1 MMLDG
6 YIRTT
11 ADQGDDRAVQDV
23 MSLYGIPLVKE
34 TTANTLVVGSELLPD
49 RVVTSLAWQGKTWQE
64 THEIVFFHAQ
74 DQAAPGRVVRRNLA
88 LLLEQAV
95 QLPRSS
101 WGILR
106 GVRPGKIVRRLFD
119 EGYTKAD
126 IAAVFEQEYLAAPEK
141 AALLL
146 EIALRQRDILPPETP
161 RSVGVYVGI
170 PFCPSRCL
178 YCSFPS
184 FVLPPQEKLQIF
196 MQALKADI
204 VSAGHLLRQQRLQME
219 TLYIGGGTPTSLP
232 AKELEQLLSWIQ
244 EYLGRPKLGEW
255 TVEAGRPDSL
265 NAEKIAVLKGFPI
278 SRLSL
283 NPQSMQEKTLQRIG
297 RKHSVQDII
306 EMFASLRQN
315 GFSNINMDII
325 LGLPGE
331 TPADV
336 QHTLR
341 EIAKLSPE
349 SLTVHTLALKRGSA
363 LAEKLLLQEEVPLP
377 DAAAVAE
384 MIEASK
390 NGARAMGMAPYYLYR
405 QKQMAGQFENI
416 GYAKEG
422 RECAYNIRVIEE
434 RQSILGIG
442 PHATSKIV
450 EPDGYR
456 LHNCYHAKQVDCY
469 IRDIDRYIANREVA
483 FRRFAGRE

>member
-11 ADQGDDRAVQDV
+11 ADQGDERAVQDV
-23 MSLYGIPLVKE
+23 MSLYGIPLV
-34 TTANTLVVGSELLPD
+34 TDATANTLVVGSKLLPG

-64 THEIVFFHAQ
+64 THEIILFHAQ

-88 LLLEQAV
+88 LLLEQTV
-95 QLPRSS
+95 QVPRGP

-119 EGYTKAD
+119 EGYAEAD
-126 IAAVFEQEYLAAPEK
+126 IAAIFEKEYLAAPEK

-161 RSVGVYVGI
+161 RAVGVYVGI

-184 FVLPPQEKLQIF
+184 FVLPSSEKLALF
-196 MQALKADI
+196 MAALKKDI
-204 VSAGHLLRQQRLQME
+204 ASAGQLLRKYRLQME
-219 TLYIGGGTPTSLP
+219 TLYFGGGTPTSLP
-232 AKELEQLLSWIQ
+232 AKELEQLLAWAQ
-244 EYLGRPKLGEW
+244 EHLGKPQLGEW

-265 NAEKIAVLKGFPI
+265 NAAKIAVLKGFPI

-315 GFSNINMDII
+315 GFNNINMDII

-336 QHTLR
+336 RHTLQ

-363 LAEKLLLQEEVPLP
+363 LAEKLLLQ
-377 DAAAVAE
+377 
-384 MIEASK
+384 
-390 NGARAMGMAPYYLYR
+390 
-405 QKQMAGQFENI
+405 
-416 GYAKEG
+416 
-422 RECAYNIRVIEE
+422 
-434 RQSILGIG
+434 
-442 PHATSKIV
+442 
-450 EPDGYR
+450 
-456 LHNCYHAKQVDCY
+456 
-469 IRDIDRYIANREVA
+469 
-483 FRRFAGRE
+483 

>member
-1 MMLDG
+1 MTLEG

-64 THEIVFFHAQ
+64 THEIVIFHAQ

-170 PFCPSRCL
+170 PFVPAAAYTVRFLRL
-178 YCSFPS
+178 Y
-184 FVLPPQEKLQIF
+184 
-196 MQALKADI
+196 
-204 VSAGHLLRQQRLQME
+204 
-219 TLYIGGGTPTSLP
+219 Y
-232 AKELEQLLSWIQ
+232 
-244 EYLGRPKLGEW
+244 RPKRSCRFLCKPL
-255 TVEAGRPDSL
+255 R
-265 NAEKIAVLKGFPI
+265 
-278 SRLSL
+278 
-283 NPQSMQEKTLQRIG
+283 RI
-297 RKHSVQDII
+297 
-306 EMFASLRQN
+306 L
-315 GFSNINMDII
+315 
-325 LGLPGE
+325 
-331 TPADV
+331 
-336 QHTLR
+336 
-341 EIAKLSPE
+341 
-349 SLTVHTLALKRGSA
+349 
-363 LAEKLLLQEEVPLP
+363 
-377 DAAAVAE
+377 
-384 MIEASK
+384 
-390 NGARAMGMAPYYLYR
+390 
-405 QKQMAGQFENI
+405 
-416 GYAKEG
+416 
-422 RECAYNIRVIEE
+422 
-434 RQSILGIG
+434 
-442 PHATSKIV
+442 
-450 EPDGYR
+450 
-456 LHNCYHAKQVDCY
+456 
-469 IRDIDRYIANREVA
+469 
-483 FRRFAGRE
+483 

>member
-64 THEIVFFHAQ
+64 THEIVIFHAQ

-126 IAAVFEQEYLAAPEK
+126 ITAAFEQEYLAAPEK

-184 FVLPPQEKLQIF
+184 FVLPP
-196 MQALKADI
+196 
-204 VSAGHLLRQQRLQME
+204 
-219 TLYIGGGTPTSLP
+219 
-232 AKELEQLLSWIQ
+232 
-244 EYLGRPKLGEW
+244 
-255 TVEAGRPDSL
+255 
-265 NAEKIAVLKGFPI
+265 
-278 SRLSL
+278 
-283 NPQSMQEKTLQRIG
+283 
-297 RKHSVQDII
+297 
-306 EMFASLRQN
+306 
-315 GFSNINMDII
+315 
-325 LGLPGE
+325 
-331 TPADV
+331 
-336 QHTLR
+336 
-341 EIAKLSPE
+341 
-349 SLTVHTLALKRGSA
+349 
-363 LAEKLLLQEEVPLP
+363 
-377 DAAAVAE
+377 
-384 MIEASK
+384 
-390 NGARAMGMAPYYLYR
+390 
-405 QKQMAGQFENI
+405 
-416 GYAKEG
+416 
-422 RECAYNIRVIEE
+422 
-434 RQSILGIG
+434 
-442 PHATSKIV
+442 
-450 EPDGYR
+450 
-456 LHNCYHAKQVDCY
+456 
-469 IRDIDRYIANREVA
+469 
-483 FRRFAGRE
+483 